1 MIEIN
6 ISSYLNNV
14 VGKGLKRN
22 KQALAQTIPF
32 ILEEEFPLLNVLHL
46 SQGVVVL
53 EDTTSGDRWKVC
65 CGNNGRFDVAPSFTK
80 GCSRNKEG
88 ITVAEHLSNICS
100 GMILVD
106 FSSSEILQ
114 LYFYK
119 LEELP
124 AREDGLVVL

>member
-1 MIEIN
+1 LIEIN

-53 EDTTSGDRWKVC
+53 EDTTSGD
-65 CGNNGRFDVAPSFTK
+65 NGRFDVAPSFTK